1 MAFLRASN
9 HSTPEAVSGSGA
21 PLDGSGDAPGTVTS
35 ALRHQPFRRV
45 WIGQLASNI
54 GTWMQNIVLGI
65 LAYELT
71 GAAWFIGLVT
81 FAQLGP
87 MLVLSPVGGAIADR
101 FDRRVVLVSI
111 ALSQLVLSLALA
123 VVALDETPN
132 KAVIVG
138 IVAAIG
144 IGSAI
149 YAPSISAM
157 LPSLVGRRDLQGAV
171 ALNSAAMNGS
181 RVAGPLL
188 GGAFAALGGPS
199 LVFAINAA
207 TYLVAVWAVATVRAD
222 FSPKGIRGN
231 SPLQQ
236 LRDGFRTAAKDPV
249 LTRVLVTIS
258 VYSFCSLVFIYQMP
272 LVAEQRLQLDE
283 LAYTAMFATFA
294 VGAALGAL
302 ATGSLLVGANRW
314 TITRA
319 GLGIFAVGLATFAT
333 TTSPPVA
340 FAAVFV
346 TGASYFAVVTAL
358 STILQLRVDDRVRG
372 RVMGLWM
379 MGWAG
384 LVPLGGL
391 LAGPLIDAVG
401 IVWVLLFGAAVAAAL
416 ALAVREPGTGRHGD
430 AVAATA

>member
-1 MAFLRASN
+1 M
-9 HSTPEAVSGSGA
+9 SGSGV
-21 PLDGSGDAPGTVTS
+21 APGTPVETRGTVTA

-45 WIGQLASNI
+45 WIGQLASNV

-71 GAAWFIGLVT
+71 GAAWFIGLVA

-87 MLVLSPVGGAIADR
+87 MLLFSPVGGAIADR

-123 VVALDETPN
+123 VVALDESPN
-132 KAVIVG
+132 KFLIVVL
-138 IVAAIG
+138 VAAIG
-144 IGSAI
+144 TGAAI

-222 FSPKGIRGN
+222 FSPKGIRGD

-236 LRDGFRTAAKDPV
+236 LRDGFHTAAKDPV

-272 LVAEQRLQLDE
+272 LVAEQRLRIDE
-283 LAYTAMFATFA
+283 IGYTALFATFA

-302 ATGSLLVGANRW
+302 ATGSLLVDISRW
-314 TITRA
+314 TLTRA
-319 GLGIFAVGLATFAT
+319 ALGTFAVALAAFAT

-340 FAAVFV
+340 FVAVFV
-346 TGASYFAVVTAL
+346 TGASYFIVVTAL

-391 LAGPLIDAVG
+391 LAGPTIDAVG
-401 IVWVLLFGAAVAAAL
+401 IVWVLLFGALVAGVL
-416 ALAVREPGTGRHGD
+416 ALTVRAPGPDAADGD
-430 AVAATA
+430 AIAPA